1 MEIKP
6 REYWKERAEH
16 LSFRTDPF
24 IDGAFVA
31 PIGGQRFDSVN
42 PATGGVLARV
52 AACDGADMDRAVAAA
67 RASFADGR
75 WAGLPPAR
83 RKRVL
88 LRLAELIRLHG
99 EELAL
104 TESLDMGK
112 PIRDALAVDV
122 PGTAEAF
129 AWTAEAI
136 DKIQGEIAPTA
147 PQDLALVTREPV
159 GVVGAVVP
167 WNFPLLMA
175 SWKVAPALA
184 MGNSVVLKPAEQSSL
199 SALRLAELAAE
210 AGIPPGVFNVVPGL
224 GAVAG
229 EALGLHHG
237 VDCVSF
243 TGSTATGAKFL
254 DYSARSNLKQVHL
267 ETGGKSAQVVFADA
281 PDLGRAARAIAMGI
295 FFNQGQ
301 VCNAGSR
308 LLVERSIKDRLLAAI
323 SDHAGTLQPRDPLDP
338 ETRLGTLVSEGHAE
352 RVAGFVE
359 RALRQGARLSC
370 GGERVGCFML
380 PTVLEGVTP
389 DMEIAQE
396 EVFGPVLAVTAFDD
410 EDEAVALAN
419 STRYGIAAGLWT
431 AGLDRAHRVARRLQA
446 GLVWVNCYDVASM
459 TVPFGGV
466 KQSGFGGRD
475 RSLHAFDKVSQLKT
489 TWIRL
494 GR

>member
-6 REYWKERAEH
+6 KEFWQEQAQR
-16 LSFRTDPF
+16 LTFRIDPF
-24 IDGAFVA
+24 IDGGFVPA
-31 PIGGQRFDSVN
+31 LGNEHFDSIN
-42 PATGGVLARV
+42 PATGAVLARV
-52 AACDGADMDRAVAAA
+52 AACDGADMDRAVASA
-67 RASFADGR
+67 RAAYSDGR
-75 WAGLPPAR
+75 WSGLPPAR
-83 RKRVL
+83 RKAVL
-88 LRLAELIRLHG
+88 LRLADLIRTHG

-104 TESLDMGK
+104 IECLDTGK
-112 PIRDALAVDV
+112 PIRDALAVDI
-122 PGTAEAF
+122 PGTADAF

-136 DKIQGEIAPTA
+136 DKIYGEIAPTGI
-147 PQDLALVTREPV
+147 QDLALVTREAI

-167 WNFPLLMA
+167 WNFPLLMT

-184 MGNSVVLKPAEQSSL
+184 MGNSVILKPAEQSPL

-210 AGIPPGVFNVVPGL
+210 AGVPPGVFNVVPGL
-224 GAVAG
+224 GEVAG
-229 EALGLHHG
+229 KALGLHPDI
-237 VDCVSF
+237 DCVSF
-243 TGSTATGAKFL
+243 TGSTATGARFL
-254 DYSARSNLKQVHL
+254 DYAARSNLKQVHL

-281 PDLGRAARAIAMGI
+281 PDIDRTARAVAMGI

-308 LLVERSIKDRLLAAI
+308 LLVERSIKDRLLDAI
-323 SDHAGTLQPRDPLDP
+323 IDHAGRLHPRDPLDP
-338 ETRLGTLVSEGHAE
+338 QTRLGALVSEKHADS
-352 RVAGFVE
+352 VAGFVK
-359 RALRQGARLSC
+359 RAQREGARILC
-370 GGERVGCFML
+370 GGERAGCFML
-380 PTVLEGVTP
+380 PTVLDGVTS

-396 EVFGPVLAVTAFDD
+396 EVFGPVLSVTAFDN
-410 EDEAVALAN
+410 EEQAVALAN

-431 AGLDRAHRVARRLQA
+431 AGIDRAHRVARRLQA
-446 GLVWVNCYDVASM
+446 GLVWVNCYDIASM